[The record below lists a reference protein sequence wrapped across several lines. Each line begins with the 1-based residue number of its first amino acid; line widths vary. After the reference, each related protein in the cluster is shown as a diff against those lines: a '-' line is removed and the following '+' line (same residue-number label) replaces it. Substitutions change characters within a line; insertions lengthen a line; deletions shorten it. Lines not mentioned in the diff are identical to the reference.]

1 MEKTRRIA
9 YLLLVAGIMMLAMPA
24 IPHHHH
30 QNGLPCMKNDMTSE
44 CCGHSSA
51 QDKNHACNGTAC
63 VAMQEFTEINTA
75 KSHTAAHDIAYTD
88 ILFFLAVTAMPQAAA
103 CTQAQPHNL
112 YIESLHDRHTVHA
125 AGRRAPPCQQA

>member
-63 VAMQEFTEINTA
+63 VAMQGLTEINTA
-75 KSHTAAHDIAYTD
+75 KSHTAAPDIASTD
-88 ILFFLAVTAMPQAAA
+88 ILFFLTVTAMPQAAA
-103 CTQAQPHNL
+103 YTQAQPHNL